1 MTRYIIINDYKMKKA
16 LLLLSL
22 LCTAAAFTAC
32 DDDDPADYLTI
43 DDTGVHA
50 IIAKGD
56 SLVST
61 TQALMST
68 KLAKSDNDLE
78 LHVKQF
84 TFSGET
90 GTTDFELDDFTVSN
104 ATYHSYDF
112 YQASAQAGGHVITN
126 ISGHVD
132 TETQSMTLRFTID
145 GTYTAMAQTPYFY
158 STISN
163 KLASYNA
170 VTEPYY
176 GFSFTNVGL
185 GNTWSTAT
193 VAHNVT
199 LGGTA
204 YKAVTLTPEGD
215 YSVTAS
221 GRGFTVKASQAR
233 ATVQGGSFTGTVT
246 QLDETVDL
254 AAKTYSVS
262 FAVDGTPHTA
272 TGTLNI

>member
-1 MTRYIIINDYKMKKA
+1 MKKA

-22 LCTAAAFTAC
+22 LCAAAAFTAC
-32 DDDDPADYLTI
+32 DDDDPADYLTV
-43 DDTGVHA
+43 DDTDIYA
-50 IIAKGD
+50 IVAKGD

-61 TQALMST
+61 SQALMSA
-68 KLAKSDNDLE
+68 KLTKSDNDLE
-78 LHVKQF
+78 IHVKQF

-90 GTTDFELDDFTVSN
+90 GTTDFDLDDFTVSN

-112 YQASAQAGGHVITN
+112 YSTSAQAGGHVITN

-145 GTYTAMAQTPYFY
+145 GTYTAMAQTQYFY

-170 VTEPYY
+170 MGEPYY

-215 YSVTAS
+215 GYSVTAS
-221 GRGFTVKASQAR
+221 GRGFTVKAARAR
-233 ATVQGGSFTGTVT
+233 ATVPGGSFTGTVT

-254 AAKTYSVS
+254 AAKTYSLS
-262 FAVDGTPHTA
+262 FVLDGTPHTA
-272 TGTLNI
+272 AGSLNI

>member
-1 MTRYIIINDYKMKKA
+1 MKKA
-16 LLLLSL
+16 LLLLAL
-22 LCTAAAFTAC
+22 LCTVAVFTAC
-32 DDDDPADYLTI
+32 DDEDPADYLTI
-43 DDTGVHA
+43 DDTDIHA

-61 TQALMST
+61 SQALMSA

-78 LHVKQF
+78 IHVKQF

-112 YQASAQAGGHVITN
+112 YLASDRAGGHVLTN

-132 TETQSMTLRFTID
+132 TETQSMTLRFTVD
-145 GTYTAMAQTPYFY
+145 GTCAVMAQTQYFY

-170 VTEPYY
+170 VSEPYY

-199 LGGTA
+199 LGGTS
-204 YKAVTLTPEGD
+204 YKDVTLTPDGGD

-221 GRGFTVKASQAR
+221 GRGFTVKAARAR
-233 ATVQGGSFTGTVT
+233 ATVPSGSFNGTVT

-254 AAKTYSVS
+254 AAKTFSLS
-262 FAVDGTPHTA
+262 FVLDGTPYSA
-272 TGTLNI
+272 TGSLNI

>member
-1 MTRYIIINDYKMKKA
+1 MKKA
-16 LLLLSL
+16 LLLLAL
-22 LCTAAAFTAC
+22 LCTVAVFTAC
-32 DDDDPADYLTI
+32 DDEDPADYLTI
-43 DDTGVHA
+43 DDTDIHA

-61 TQALMST
+61 SQALMSA
-68 KLAKSDNDLE
+68 KLEKSDNDLE
-78 LHVKQF
+78 IHVKQF

-112 YQASAQAGGHVITN
+112 YLASDRAGGHVLTN

-132 TETQSMTLRFTID
+132 TETQSMTLRFTVD
-145 GTYTAMAQTPYFY
+145 GTCTVMAQTQYFY

-170 VTEPYY
+170 VSEPYY

-199 LGGTA
+199 LGGTS
-204 YKAVTLTPEGD
+204 YKAVTLTPDGGGD

-221 GRGFTVKASQAR
+221 GRGFTVKAARAR
-233 ATVQGGSFTGTVT
+233 ATVPSGSFNGTVT

-254 AAKTYSVS
+254 AAKTFSLS
-262 FAVDGTPHTA
+262 FVLDGTPYSA
-272 TGTLNI
+272 TGSLNI